1 MVYHN
6 NKITFTIDKNT
17 NLALSLLIFS
27 GITLN
32 DSEYD
37 SEAEEANNGADK
49 R

>member
-6 NKITFTIDKNT
+6 NIVLLLTKNT

>member
-1 MVYHN
+1 MLT
-6 NKITFTIDKNT
+6 KDI
-17 NLALSLLIFS
+17 NLALSLLIFL

>member
-6 NKITFTIDKNT
+6 NKITFTIDKKYK
-17 NLALSLLIFS
+17 LSPKLIFS